1 MSAPL
6 LMGIFLFLVFAPCL
20 VAFGD
25 GLEDSDPR
33 DRDARDQEDADDF
46 EPVCEFTPVPVQA
59 FDAEAALAENFSIRS
74 FPKGLSQRRLLL
86 RDTEGGV
93 RLTIMQ
99 LRCAAAELVRL
110 GGIAVAHELALA
122 AAASAAAMSS
132 VRDAFAVAAQH
143 WLAWAEARRAQN
155 QHQRMA
161 WETAPPERGPSRRR
175 WREVLEPA
183 SQAA

>member
-1 MSAPL
+1 MSAPIL
-6 LMGIFLFLVFAPCL
+6 IGIFLFLVFAPCL

-25 GLEDSDPR
+25 GLEDSDPL
-33 DRDARDQEDADDF
+33 
-46 EPVCEFTPVPVQA
+46 
-59 FDAEAALAENFSIRS
+59 DAEENLEGWLSADEVVLAISPALEAEVALAENFSIRS

-86 RDTEGGV
+86 RDSEGAV

-110 GGIAVAHELALA
+110 GGMAVANELALA

-132 VRDAFAVAAQH
+132 VRDAFTVAAQH
-143 WLAWAEARRAQN
+143 WLAWAATRQEQS
-155 QHQRMA
+155 QRQRVA

-175 WREVLEPA
+175 WHEVLEA
-183 SQAA
+183 ESQAA